1 MLNKIEY
8 SASSIAPPQLHQ
20 KIKTMIIKDFL
31 QIIHQPQRIFTVLV
45 LISILS
51 LSAGMTLGC
60 QTSVPPTDSPST
72 SVPGENVENPSTSL
86 PPSVTDAV
94 LQAASQQSVLPISQ
108 LQITQAQQQTW
119 PDGCLGISSPDTLC
133 TQALVPGWRVRVEA
147 QEKFLIYRTDDSGSV
162 VKLEQTIPQE
172 PTDTNLPDTTS
183 QAVPIPQ
190 EQLPPPLGQDTVFRA
205 IASGGIT
212 GRTYETTLLEDG
224 QVIRVLMSPTGTTG
238 SPQVSHISS
247 EEVQQFQQ
255 LLEKVDFA
263 QFNQLS
269 YPAPM
274 GAADYVTVTITSPAG
289 TTSYADI
296 AQHQLPKPLQT
307 VIQAWNQI
315 AKF

>member
-1 MLNKIEY
+1 
-8 SASSIAPPQLHQ
+8 
-20 KIKTMIIKDFL
+20 
-31 QIIHQPQRIFTVLV
+31 
-45 LISILS
+45 
-51 LSAGMTLGC
+51 MTLGC
-60 QTSVPPTDSPST
+60 QTSVSPTDSPST
-72 SVPGENVENPSTSL
+72 SVPGENVESPSTSL
-86 PPSVTDAV
+86 PASVTDAV

-133 TQALVPGWRVRVEA
+133 TQALVPGWQVRVEA

-172 PTDTNLPDTTS
+172 ATDANLPDTTS
-183 QAVPIPQ
+183 QAVQIPQ

-247 EEVQQFQQ
+247 EEVQQFKQ

-274 GAADYVTVTITSPAG
+274 GAADYITVIMTSPEG

-296 AQHQLPKPLQT
+296 AQDQLPEPLQA
-307 VIQAWNQI
+307 VIQAWNQM